1 MAKIVYAC
9 ARFTSLKKRL
19 PQSYV
24 GKRGYVHSESGTG
37 KMRAKMV
44 VQFCSDQWKSI
55 TILNRFTS
63 SFDTKLYAAETGN
76 KVFMYQDII
85 GHDLT

>member
-9 ARFTSLKKRL
+9 ATFTCLKKRL

-24 GKRGYVHSESGTG
+24 GKGGYEHSESGTS

-44 VQFCSDQWKSI
+44 VQPC
-55 TILNRFTS
+55 
-63 SFDTKLYAAETGN
+63 
-76 KVFMYQDII
+76 
-85 GHDLT
+85 

>member
-9 ARFTSLKKRL
+9 ARFTCLKKRL

-24 GKRGYVHSESGTG
+24 GKRGYVHSESGTS
-37 KMRAKMV
+37 KMRDKMV
-44 VQFCSDQWKSI
+44 VQPCSDQWKLI

-63 SFDTKLYAAETGN
+63 LFDTRCEFN
-76 KVFMYQDII
+76 V
-85 GHDLT
+85 

>member
-44 VQFCSDQWKSI
+44 VQSCSDQWKSI

-63 SFDTKLYAAETGN
+63 SFDTKML
-76 KVFMYQDII
+76 I
-85 GHDLT
+85 